1 MHISNNGP
9 TDTTTKILIADDDPT
24 ILLLLKHILLAE
36 GYSVIEATDGWQV
49 IECCNT
55 NDLDLAIVDIVMP
68 EMDGIE
74 ACRTINEQLASPPP
88 VLMIT
93 ALDDDVS
100 VDSAFDAGAIDY
112 VTKPINWSVFKNRVK
127 HLVNAEKTRKAVRKL
142 EYHDHLTGLP
152 NRVLLLDR
160 LESAIFRAK
169 RNRTHVVFFV
179 IDIDNF
185 KLVNETL
192 GHEQGDM
199 LLKSV
204 AGRLQSHIR
213 DTDTLSRIGGD
224 EFGLIIE
231 NIEGVEDVA
240 HLVTN
245 FSGLLEHN
253 VLLAQQNVHI
263 KAKMGITLYPQ
274 DGADMGTLL
283 KNADI
288 ALHLAKKDS
297 GGNSYCFFSPELSKK
312 AFRRLNIENSLREA
326 INNNQLVVHY
336 QPKIRLVSGL
346 PSGMEALVRWN
357 HPEHGLIPPDE
368 FISIAEETGLIV
380 PLGEW
385 VIKTA
390 CRQFYEW
397 RRDKMDISNISINV
411 SARQFKEQDLISLF
425 EKILTDFDI
434 QPSHIELELTE
445 SALLNNED
453 HAESRLSQLHD
464 MGLKISIDD
473 FGTGYASLSYLK
485 RLPIDILK
493 IDRSFTDGILHDSD
507 DIAIINAI
515 TGLANALS
523 LELVAE
529 GIETVEQ
536 LDKIMALGITY
547 GQGYY
552 WSPPCGAE
560 DYSSL
565 VERLTCP
572 RSE

>member
-1 MHISNNGP
+1 MQINRAESSTN
-9 TDTTTKILIADDDPT
+9 TAKILVADDDPS
-24 ILLLLKHILLAE
+24 IRLLLKHILLAE
-36 GYSVIEATDGWQV
+36 GYSVIEATNGQEVLTHCSDHKF
-49 IECCNT
+49 
-55 NDLDLAIVDIVMP
+55 DLAILDIVMP
-68 EMDGIE
+68 VMDGIE
-74 ACRTINEQLASPPP
+74 ACRSINSQLSDPPP

-100 VDSAFDAGAIDY
+100 VESAFEVGAIDY

-127 HLVNAEKTRKAVRKL
+127 RMVAAEKSRKTIRQL

-160 LESAIFRAK
+160 LESAIYRAK
-169 RNRTHVVFFV
+169 RNKTHVALFV
-179 IDIDNF
+179 MDIDNF

-192 GHEQGDM
+192 GHDSGDR

-204 AGRLQSHIR
+204 AERLQSHIR

-231 NIEGVEDVA
+231 NIERIEDVA
-240 HLVTN
+240 HVVKSFT
-245 FSGLLEHN
+245 GLLEHTL
-253 VLLAQQNVHI
+253 VLADQNVYI

-274 DGADMGTLL
+274 DGEDVGTLL

-288 ALHLAKKDS
+288 ALHKLKKEA
-297 GGNSYCFFSPELSKK
+297 GRGNYQFFSPELSNK
-312 AFRRLNIENSLREA
+312 AFRRLNIENSLRDA
-326 INNNQLVVHY
+326 IENNELVVYY
-336 QPKIRLVSGL
+336 QPKINLLSGH
-346 PSGMEALVRWN
+346 PEGMEALVRWQ
-357 HPEHGLIPPDE
+357 HPEQGLIPPDE

-390 CRQFYEW
+390 CKQFCLW
-397 RRDKMDISNISINV
+397 RDNNLEINNISINV
-411 SARQFKEQDLISLF
+411 SARQFKEQDLIALF
-425 EKILTDFDI
+425 RQIIDQCNI

-453 HAESRLSQLHD
+453 HAESKLSQLHD

-493 IDRSFTDGILHDSD
+493 IDRSFTDGVLYDSD
-507 DIAIINAI
+507 DIAIIKAI

-529 GIETVEQ
+529 GIETAEQ
-536 LDKIMALGITY
+536 LDKIMSLGISY

-552 WSPPCGAE
+552 WSPPCSAE
-560 DYSSL
+560 DYETL
-565 VERLTCP
+565 FQRLI
-572 RSE
+572 S